1 MPGQHGYEAI
11 TNDDLYQVR
20 ICPRGDQWVVTIRS
34 KGTLSP
40 AETGLDTH
48 EHMVASLESAKEW
61 VAEQLA
67 RIWLPALEERHDLL
81 QYEDINWT
89 PVDC

>member
-1 MPGQHGYEAI
+1 MPGQSGYEAV
-11 TNDDLYQVR
+11 THDDLYQIR
-20 ICPRGDQWVVTIRS
+20 ICPRGDQWVVTIHS
-34 KGTLSP
+34 KRTLSA

-48 EHMVASLESAKEW
+48 EHTVASLESAKEW

-67 RIWLPALEERHDLL
+67 RIWLPAVEERHDLRK
-81 QYEDINWT
+81 YEDINWT